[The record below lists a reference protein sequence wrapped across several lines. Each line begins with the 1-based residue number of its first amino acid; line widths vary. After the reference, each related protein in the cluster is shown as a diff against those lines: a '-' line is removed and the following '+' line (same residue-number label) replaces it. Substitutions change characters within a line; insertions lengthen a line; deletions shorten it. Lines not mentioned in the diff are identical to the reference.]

1 MTLRFLFYF
10 KVYPLFILFPKIR
23 IYQSNY
29 LLHHITAGYYS
40 TIIFSTLIACKS
52 RIKSL
57 NISRLTSSRKKK
69 LPLHFHY
76 LECFIYLPRF
86 PDIRLISKSGLFSVT
101 DHRCLNH
108 LRVFQS
114 TICLG
119 NRIGK
124 FDSDVTINFNGK
136 ATNGKSLLNII
147 GACIKCGSEVEIQC
161 DGADEEEALKTAIE
175 MIESGL
181 GE

>member
-119 NRIGK
+119 NRIEFTLAQSRLPARSVRSTSSTGRHSP
-124 FDSDVTINFNGK
+124 FFFHIMELNPYILWLLELYFIFNSTNLNFQI
-136 ATNGKSLLNII
+136 SL
-147 GACIKCGSEVEIQC
+147 CK
-161 DGADEEEALKTAIE
+161 
-175 MIESGL
+175 
-181 GE
+181 